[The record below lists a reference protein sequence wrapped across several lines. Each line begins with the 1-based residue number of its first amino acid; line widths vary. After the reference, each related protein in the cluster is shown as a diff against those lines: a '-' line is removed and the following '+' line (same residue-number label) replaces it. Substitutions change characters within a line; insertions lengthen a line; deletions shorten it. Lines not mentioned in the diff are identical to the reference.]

1 MLTLPDSH
9 KAFRFERSG
18 ATLIVSLQ
26 GDCLNTEESALER
39 EIDTLHKVLDE
50 PAMKNIVVDIG
61 SLPFFGSIIIGA
73 IMALCTKAAQAR
85 PRLSCGITAPP
96 IVTQVLL
103 DRRAE
108 YGGRAARR
116 CHAGVHID
124 PPYDR

>member
-50 PAMKNIVVDIG
+50 RGMKHLVVDIG

-73 IMALCTKAAQAR
+73 IMALCTKALAR
-85 PRLSCGITAPP
+85 GDKAALCDASEGMRDVIRIMKLDSVVPYFQSRDEALAS
-96 IVTQVLL
+96 LL
-103 DRRAE
+103 K
-108 YGGRAARR
+108 
-116 CHAGVHID
+116 
-124 PPYDR
+124 